1 MKNEEKKEK
10 KPFPTQKTTKETK
23 KPTRKSTNQ
32 IEKYNKNIKNMT
44 NIKNNISNIYKITT
58 GTTLFSDNNKKE
70 KNEAENSF
78 EGKMFYEVN
87 NLNKNSYNFNS
98 PIKTINVYRNN
109 FFNYTNNN
117 ILSNLLCDV
126 SDDNKNVI
134 FIM

>member
-1 MKNEEKKEK
+1 M
-10 KPFPTQKTTKETK
+10 
-23 KPTRKSTNQ
+23 
-32 IEKYNKNIKNMT
+32 
-44 NIKNNISNIYKITT
+44 SNIYKITT

-117 ILSNLLCDV
+117 ITQKNPISGFFQIINNHQ
-126 SDDNKNVI
+126 SDY
-134 FIM
+134 FIQLDIAPRSQTFLQPDLIRA